1 MTAYDK
7 QMNSFRV
14 MNADRSLTKQM
25 TGKLTARDPST
36 RAHHGNGDRGAR
48 RRHKAAG
55 VGQLRQREMVN
66 LGLNQLSG
74 EMPPC
79 LGNLLN
85 LRLLALGGNQL
96 SGCVPSSLIDR
107 LDIDYS
113 DLEGLRFCP

>member
-25 TGKLTARDPST
+25 TGKLTARDPAT